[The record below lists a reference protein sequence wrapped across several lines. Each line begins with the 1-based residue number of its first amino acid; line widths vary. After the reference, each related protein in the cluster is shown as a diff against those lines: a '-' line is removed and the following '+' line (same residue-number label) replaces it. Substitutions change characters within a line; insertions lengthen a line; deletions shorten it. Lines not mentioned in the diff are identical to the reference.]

1 MTAFSSNKQIRWN
14 QFRATARDIL
24 KRSREPWGPADPV
37 GSLARAMEH
46 AYAAGAAQVG
56 QPAEEMVV
64 DGSLRWDAIPSRARV
79 MLESLGISVYERREE
94 LREGTLLAM
103 LEGAAATG
111 RKGERAIFSFWV
123 AGEDDGGRILSRYEE
138 RHEPRQWATTSA
150 SALIRLGIFAELKTD
165 PPGQFAELTPLG
177 LETILSAVEAGHI
190 FILPWRRSESS

>member
-1 MTAFSSNKQIRWN
+1 MTAFSSNKKIRWN

-56 QPAEEMVV
+56 QPVEEMVV
-64 DGSLRWDAIPSRARV
+64 DGSLRWDAIPSRARA
-79 MLESLGISVYERREE
+79 MLESLGISVYERRAE

-111 RKGERAIFSFWV
+111 RKGERAVFSFWV
-123 AGEDDGGRILSRYEE
+123 VGEDEGGRILSRYEE

-150 SALIRLGIFAELKTD
+150 SALIRLGIFTELKTA

-177 LETILSAVEAGHI
+177 LETILSAVEADHI
-190 FILPWRRSESS
+190 FIPPWRKSESS